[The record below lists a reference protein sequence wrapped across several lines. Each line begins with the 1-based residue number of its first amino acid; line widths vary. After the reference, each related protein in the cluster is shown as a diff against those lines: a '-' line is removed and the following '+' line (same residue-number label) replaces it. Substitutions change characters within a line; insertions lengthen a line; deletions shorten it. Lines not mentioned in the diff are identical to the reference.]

1 MVKKS
6 IASKYKHFD
15 YVVCPNNL
23 FLKFSNELIINV
35 WFVQYLFWLQAA
47 GNAMFIDGTA
57 AIALA
62 RITDVTLW
70 VIHTTSSWWQ

>member
-1 MVKKS
+1 MLRLGPNLRYTFGYIYWSVMVKKS

-35 WFVQYLFWLQAA
+35 
-47 GNAMFIDGTA
+47 
-57 AIALA
+57 
-62 RITDVTLW
+62 
-70 VIHTTSSWWQ
+70 